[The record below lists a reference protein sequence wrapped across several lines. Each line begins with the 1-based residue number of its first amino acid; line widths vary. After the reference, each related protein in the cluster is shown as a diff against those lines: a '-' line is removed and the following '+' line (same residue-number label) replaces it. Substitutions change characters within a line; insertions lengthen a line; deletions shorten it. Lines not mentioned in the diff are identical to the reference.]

1 MRYPARALRAFLVLL
16 FVVADCA
23 LAQSAPPS
31 TPPPTFANYGFASE
45 LGSGVYSISGRTV
58 QIYQIPLKFNLR
70 EASPQQAHPVQLDL
84 LVPFTVGF
92 FDFQTT
98 DVTRLKVP
106 TQVGELSVEPGVQ
119 LDYRLTEPWHLF
131 PYVQGGGAF
140 TASSNSNALIYH
152 VGLRSDYRFVGNSG
166 AVLYRA
172 DLGHA
177 GVHYTAQVPPGISRN
192 DSFSRLRDAVEWRR
206 NIGWSINDRHVEIS
220 PYGIM
225 DIYIDPP
232 SASALGIARR
242 AVQLETGVMFGFAPM
257 WRIRGIPFPR
267 LGISYRVAGE
277 FSGWRLSIGDPF

>member
-1 MRYPARALRAFLVLL
+1 MRSLACASRVLL
-16 FVVADCA
+16 GLLLVGADCA
-23 LAQSAPPS
+23 LAQTVPPS

-70 EASPQQAHPVQLDL
+70 EASPQQEHPTRLDL

-92 FDFQTT
+92 FNFQTT

-119 LDYRLTEPWHLF
+119 LDYRLTEAWHLF

-140 TASSNSNALIYH
+140 TASSNSDALIYH
-152 VGLRSDYRFVGNSG
+152 AGLRSDYSFIGESG
-166 AVLYRA
+166 SVLYRA

-206 NIGWSINDRHVEIS
+206 SIGWTIRDRHVEIS

-242 AVQLETGVMFGFAPM
+242 AVQLETGVMFGVAPM
-257 WRIRGIPFPR
+257 WTIYGIPLPR